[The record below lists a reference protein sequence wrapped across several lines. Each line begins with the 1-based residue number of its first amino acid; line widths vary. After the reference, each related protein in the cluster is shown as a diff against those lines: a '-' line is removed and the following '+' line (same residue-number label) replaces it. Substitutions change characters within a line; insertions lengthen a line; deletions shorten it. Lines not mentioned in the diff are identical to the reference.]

1 MLGVEGR
8 AGGEGEVVLAL
19 VLAAGQTLLLAASLV
34 TMLSDT
40 ARVPALEVA
49 AVAMLGALAMAA
61 VRGRGGGL
69 AMVEDLATAS
79 DLLAMGG
86 GVRFQR
92 LSWRDEAGLG
102 EELEVG
108 WEVNQPTSLL
118 VVKSQASSTLHGPLE
133 VQ

>member
-1 MLGVEGR
+1 MLGVEWR

-69 AMVEDLATAS
+69 AMVEDLA
-79 DLLAMGG
+79 MGC
-86 GVRFQR
+86 GVRFHR
-92 LSWRDEAGLG
+92 LSWREEAV
-102 EELEVG
+102 EEVEVG
-108 WEVNQPTSLL
+108 GEVSQPTSLL
-118 VVKSQASSTLHGPLE
+118 VV
-133 VQ
+133 